1 MSLPHASRASIKARL
16 KNATDF
22 GMCAFLGDRTASMK
36 SPAPLS
42 LRQSITRVVI
52 SFPSVL
58 CPTATRRGSIAISSP
73 CLPPRTLRSAMR
85 GFLISPVIPFSP
97 RSARTA
103 SAKSSLVE
111 ALRVATLA
119 KD

>member
-1 MSLPHASRASIKARL
+1 MPARGLMSLPHASRASIKARL

-52 SFPSVL
+52 CFPSVL
-58 CPTATRRGSIAISSP
+58 CPTATRRGAARDQ
-73 CLPPRTLRSAMR
+73 LALLTAAHFDLRFPRIRHTVLLLRAC
-85 GFLISPVIPFSP
+85 PV
-97 RSARTA
+97 RHG
-103 SAKSSLVE
+103 E
-111 ALRVATLA
+111 WC
-119 KD
+119 